1 MLRPWARL
9 VVSLLAHNDAV
20 RTLTLSLNPS
30 RRIVAVARP
39 PDYQRIRVLMA
50 ANNVRAEVVEREFG
64 GSIRRGKGPL
74 RLKTNPLHR
83 KAERAMQAFS

>member
-1 MLRPWARL
+1 LIG
-9 VVSLLAHNDAV
+9 S
-20 RTLTLSLNPS
+20 
-30 RRIVAVARP
+30 
-39 PDYQRIRVLMA
+39 QR
-50 ANNVRAEVVEREFG
+50 VRAEAVEREFG